1 MKKGMKGKGPFHST
15 PDKAAPG
22 FPEKDYKESLKADP
36 PKSEYAAGG
45 SESQGPNDPGY
56 GR

>member
-1 MKKGMKGKGPFHST
+1 METKGKGGVWKGT
-15 PDKAAPG
+15 PDKTAPG

-36 PKSEYAAGG
+36 PKSEYASGS
-45 SESQGPNDPGY
+45 SESMGPNDPGY